1 MMKDELDGKIMK
13 ELVALGPKM
22 HSYITSDGCVD
33 KKAKTDDM

>member
-13 ELVALGPKM
+13 ELVALGTKM

-33 KKAKTDDM
+33 KKAKTEDM